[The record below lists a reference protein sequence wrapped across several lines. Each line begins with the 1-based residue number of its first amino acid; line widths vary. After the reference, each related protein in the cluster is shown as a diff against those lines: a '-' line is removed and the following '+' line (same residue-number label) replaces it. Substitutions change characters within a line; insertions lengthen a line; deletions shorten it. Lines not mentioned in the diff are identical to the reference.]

1 MTDRPA
7 PSGATLAHAPHAPDH
22 RVIFA
27 RFVDRLAARLGGG
40 ATVAR
45 RA

>member
-7 PSGATLAHAPHAPDH
+7 PSGATLAHAPDH